1 MTDSAN
7 TSNAAGMAER
17 ILIVDD
23 TPANLR
29 LLMHMLGEQGYIV
42 HPATNGELAL
52 QFVQTTLPD
61 LILLDIFM
69 PGMDGYELC
78 RLLKADERTRDIP
91 VIFLSSADQ
100 AVDKLKAFSSG
111 GVDYVVRP
119 LHVEEVLAR
128 IRTHLSL
135 RNLQKKL
142 EERVEARTAE
152 LIEANL
158 RLQAENAER
167 RQAEFRIRYM
177 AHYDALT
184 DLPNRV
190 LLQDRI
196 QKAVDY
202 AARNKTQIAV
212 LFVDLDYFKNINDS
226 LGHMVGDSM
235 LQLVA
240 RRLQLCLRKHDDVG
254 RLGGDEFV
262 LCLPLMNGRTDAAL
276 VAQKVLDALHQPF
289 IINDMEMHV
298 GASIGISLYPDDGAD
313 VETLMRAADMA
324 MYCAKES
331 GRSNYQFFTPSL
343 SKSVEQRLDLEN
355 RLRHAFA
362 RGEFALYYQPQVD
375 MEAGM
380 IFSAEALLRWRQ
392 PGREPITCSAF
403 IAIAEETGLIVPL
416 GEWVLREACKQLRVW
431 HDDGFPELHMSVNIS
446 PRQFAQSNFIPTVE
460 SILVESGVPAS
471 ALTLEITENLLLQR
485 SEENMMALKHLSGMG
500 IHLSIDDFGTGYS
513 SLAYLQRFPV
523 HTLKVDQSFVRGI
536 GENPNDMALVTAIIA
551 MAQSLH
557 LNVVAEGVENQDQ
570 ANFLVSRGCL
580 AAQGFYYSKPVPAE
594 DFHELLRAGQD
605 KGLNNRES

>member
-1 MTDSAN
+1 MTDSVSTA
-7 TSNAAGMAER
+7 NAAGMAER

-23 TPANLR
+23 MPSNLR
-29 LLMHMLGEQGYIV
+29 LLMHMLGEHGYIV

-78 RLLKADERTRDIP
+78 RRLKADERTRDIP
-91 VIFLSSADQ
+91 VIFVSSAGQ
-100 AVDKLKAFSSG
+100 ELDKLKAFSSG

-119 LHVEEVLAR
+119 LQVEEVLAR

-142 EERVEARTAE
+142 EDLVEARTAE
-152 LIEANL
+152 LIETNL

-167 RQAEFRIRYM
+167 KQAEFRIRYM

-184 DLPNRV
+184 GLPNRV

-202 AARNKTQIAV
+202 ANRNRKQIAV
-212 LFVDLDYFKNINDS
+212 LFVDLDHFKNINDS
-226 LGHMVGDSM
+226 LGHMVGDSL

-240 RRLQLCLRKHDDVG
+240 QRLQQCLRKHDDVG

-262 LCLPLMNGRTDAAL
+262 LCLPLMHGRDDAAL

-289 IINDMEMHV
+289 ILNTMEMHV
-298 GASIGISLYPDDGAD
+298 GASIGIGLYPDDGAN

-324 MYCAKES
+324 MYYAKET
-331 GRSNYQFFTPSL
+331 GRSNYKFFTPSL
-343 SKSVEQRLDLEN
+343 SKSVEQRVDLEN
-355 RLRHAFA
+355 RLRQAFT
-362 RGEFALYYQPQVD
+362 RGEFALYYQPQVH
-375 MEAGM
+375 METGV
-380 IFSAEALLRWRQ
+380 ICSAEALLRWRQ
-392 PGREPITCSAF
+392 PGCAPITCSSF
-403 IAIAEETGLIVPL
+403 IAIAEETGLILPL
-416 GEWVLREACKQLRVW
+416 GEWVLREACKQLRIW
-431 HDDGFPELHMSVNIS
+431 HDAGFPALRMAVNLS
-446 PRQFAQSNFIPTVE
+446 PRQFSQSNFLSTVE
-460 SILVESGVPAS
+460 GILGESNVPAS
-471 ALTLEITENLLLQR
+471 ALVLEITENLLLQR
-485 SEENMMALKHLSGMG
+485 SEENMMALKHLSDMG
-500 IHLSIDDFGTGYS
+500 IQLSIDDFGTGYS

-523 HTLKVDQSFVRGI
+523 HSLKMDQTFVRGI
-536 GENPNDMALVTAIIA
+536 GQNPNDMALVTAIIA

-557 LNVVAEGVENQDQ
+557 LNVVAEGVENQNQ
-570 ANFLVSRGCL
+570 VNFLVARGCL
-580 AAQGFYYSKPVPAE
+580 VAQGFYYSEPVPAE
-594 DFHELLRAGQD
+594 DFLELLRKANGSLQV
-605 KGLNNRES
+605 

>member
-1 MTDSAN
+1 MTDCPSTAN
-7 TSNAAGMAER
+7 APGAPER

-23 TPANLR
+23 SPANLR
-29 LLMHMLGEQGYIV
+29 LLMNMLGEHGYLV

-61 LILLDIFM
+61 LILLDVFM

-78 RLLKADERTRDIP
+78 RRLKADARTRDIP

-100 AVDKLKAFSSG
+100 ELNKLKAFSSG

-119 LHVEEVLAR
+119 LQVEEVLAR

-135 RNLQKKL
+135 RNLQKRL
-142 EERVEARTAE
+142 EDLVEARTAE
-152 LIEANL
+152 LIAANQ
-158 RLQAENAER
+158 RLQEENAER
-167 RQAEFRIRYM
+167 KRAEFRIRHM

-202 AARNKTQIAV
+202 ANRNKTQIAV

-226 LGHMVGDSM
+226 LGHMVGDSL

-240 RRLQLCLRKHDDVG
+240 QRLQQCLRKNDDVG

-262 LCLPLMNGRTDAAL
+262 LCLSLMNGRSDAAL
-276 VAQKVLDALHQPF
+276 VAQKVLDALDKPF
-289 IINDMEMHV
+289 TLHTTEMHV
-298 GASIGISLYPDDGAD
+298 GASIGIGVYPDDGTN
-313 VETLMRAADMA
+313 VEALMRAADMA
-324 MYCAKES
+324 MYRAKEA

-343 SKSVEQRLDLEN
+343 SRSVEQRLEQEN
-355 RLRHAFA
+355 RLHHAFA

-375 MEAGM
+375 MKTGR
-380 IFSAEALLRWRQ
+380 IYSAEALLRWRQ
-392 PGREPITCSAF
+392 PDREPIPCSSF

-416 GEWVLREACKQLRVW
+416 GTWVLREACKQLRIW
-431 HDDGFPELHMSVNIS
+431 HNAGHPGFRMAVNLS
-446 PRQFAQSNFIPTVE
+446 PRQLSQSNFLSTVE
-460 SILVESGVPAS
+460 SILTETEVPAS
-471 ALTLEITENLLLQR
+471 ALALEITENLLLPR
-485 SEENMMALKHLSGMG
+485 SEENMMALKHLSAMG
-500 IHLSIDDFGTGYS
+500 IQLSIDDFGTGYS

-523 HTLKVDQSFVRGI
+523 HTLKIDQTFVRGI

-557 LNVVAEGVENQDQ
+557 LHVVAEGVEKQEQVDF
-570 ANFLVSRGCL
+570 FLARGCL

-594 DFHELLRAGQD
+594 DFLELLQKANGIPQA
-605 KGLNNRES
+605 